1 MFLYSLIW
9 DNAHKKSGGK
19 LVKKNILNHDD
30 QQEQVPYERQQKGSQ
45 KENTMIEANI
55 DVKTTD
61 DYLLHLF
68 CVGFTKNATIRFG
81 RPPMPSTSRSA
92 KFRRR

>member
-30 QQEQVPYERQQKGSQ
+30 QQEQAPYERQQKGSQ

-68 CVGFTKNATIRFG
+68 CVGFTKNATIKFVRLL
-81 RPPMPSTSRSA
+81 MPSTSRSA

>member
-1 MFLYSLIW
+1 MPT
-9 DNAHKKSGGK
+9 KKVGESW
-19 LVKKNILNHDD
+19 LKKNILNHDD
-30 QQEQVPYERQQKGSQ
+30 RQEQAPYERQQKGSQ

-68 CVGFTKNATIRFG
+68 CVGFTKNATIKFVRLLI
-81 RPPMPSTSRSA
+81 PSTSRSA

>member
-19 LVKKNILNHDD
+19 LVKKNTLDHDHW
-30 QQEQVPYERQQKGSQ
+30 QEQAPYERQQKGSQ
-45 KENTMIEANI
+45 KESTMIEANI

-68 CVGFTKNATIRFG
+68 CVGFTKNATIKFVRLL
-81 RPPMPSTSRSA
+81 MPSTSRSA
-92 KFRRR
+92 KFGRR

>member
-1 MFLYSLIW
+1 MIW

-30 QQEQVPYERQQKGSQ
+30 RQEQAPYERQQKGSQ

-68 CVGFTKNATIRFG
+68 CVGFTKNATIKFVRLL
-81 RPPMPSTSRSA
+81 MPSTSRSA